1 MSFPILVRGESSVWL
16 TVGRVSGPIVAIV
29 GFLLA
34 SFGLTAGWFVL
45 AGGAILS
52 IGLEAV
58 AALERRQRTW
68 VTERE
73 DGFDVTDRKG
83 THPWRDDQ
91 VSAIALESE
100 RKLSNGEI
108 SGYKR
113 TFSLWME
120 GEPQPI
126 VMENTIK
133 LNHEDPLYSLIDRLI
148 GSFAARMDAVV
159 EQGGAVAGEGWR
171 LDKNYFIYGPPAQQE
186 QVPLSAITAIEPF
199 ERSMCLWQ
207 QGRDDAFAR
216 VPLASRNAHLL
227 PMLLGPRMKDHDE
240 RPEETS
246 TTGLGRILFE
256 KKPSAAWPP
265 ICAIAGVVA
274 IIVGIVLVAYY
285 FIEQTLEPPMLL
297 IGIGLVPVGILC
309 FFGAAVVKFMNFR
322 CHQRGVYKASLF
334 GDKMLSYKDV
344 ATFTYTAVRHYH
356 NGAYVGTHLSM
367 KFDPQPGSGSQSI
380 SYNTTIHSA
389 VDDDLD
395 ELRDTISG
403 ILAENMI
410 QQLATNQIVPWTT
423 NLTFQREGIQY
434 RPAGWISRGEPQFM
448 KYDDYGGY
456 NIDEGVFYLYFQG
469 QQKPITNEQTSAANF
484 FPGFFMLLRMLHVKE

>member
-16 TVGRVSGPIVAIV
+16 TVGRIAGPVAVLIGITLV
-29 GFLLA
+29 
-34 SFGLTAGWFVL
+34 SFGLFAGWYIV
-45 AGGAILS
+45 GGGVIVS
-52 IGLEAV
+52 IGLELYAAV
-58 AALERRQRTW
+58 ERSQRTW
-68 VTERE
+68 VTQRE
-73 DGFDVTDRKG
+73 DGFDVADRKG
-83 THPWRDDQ
+83 TRPYRDDQ

-113 TFSLWME
+113 TFSLWIE
-120 GEPQPI
+120 GEPEPI

-133 LNHEDPLYSLIDRLI
+133 LNCEDPLYDLINRLI
-148 GSFAARMDAVV
+148 GSFAARMDAML
-159 EQGGAVAGEGWR
+159 EQGAAVAGEGWR
-171 LDKNYFIYGPPAQQE
+171 LDKNYFTYGPPAQQE
-186 QVPLSAITAIEPF
+186 QVPLAAITAVEPF

-207 QGRDDAFAR
+207 QGRDDAFCR
-216 VPLASRNAHLL
+216 VPLKSRNAHLL
-227 PMLLGPRMKDHDE
+227 PMLIGPRMKSPEE

-256 KKPSAAWPP
+256 KKPNAAWPP
-265 ICAIAGVVA
+265 VCVIAGVVS
-274 IIVGIVLVAYY
+274 IVAGIGLVAFYVT
-285 FIEQTLEPPMLL
+285 QPLDTPLL
-297 IGIGLVPVGILC
+297 FVGIGLVPVGIGCL
-309 FFGAAVVKFMNFR
+309 FGAVALRYMNFR
-322 CHQRGVYKASLF
+322 CHERGVYKASLF
-334 GDKMLSYKDV
+334 GDKMLPYKDV
-344 ATFTYTAVRHYH
+344 ATFTYSAVRHYH
-356 NGAYVGTHLSM
+356 NGAYVGTNLTM
-367 KFDPQPGSGSQSI
+367 RFDPAPGSGSQPIAYS
-380 SYNTTIHSA
+380 TTVQA
-389 VDDDLD
+389 ADDDLD

-410 QQLATNQIVPWTT
+410 QQLATNQIVPWTS

-456 NIDEGVFYLYFQG
+456 NIDQGVFYLYFKG